1 LIAGDL
7 AKMPRRRNV
16 VSRYARPPSGI
27 DDEAQEAEAS
37 ARRTRRRRPPP
48 PPTQEYEEEDDE
60 EEEGGG
66 GGEDEEE
73 EGGGGG
79 DEEEEG
85 GGGGD
90 DSVGCTGSGS
100 SGMPKVY
107 QRGPATLPDPPL
119 PHQRP
124 LIRPVGAT

>member
-1 LIAGDL
+1 
-7 AKMPRRRNV
+7 V

-27 DDEAQEAEAS
+27 DDEAEEAEAS

-48 PPTQEYEEEDDE
+48 PPAQEYEEE

-66 GGEDEEE
+66 GGVDEE

-79 DEEEEG
+79 DG
-85 GGGGD
+85 
-90 DSVGCTGSGS
+90 SVGCTGSGS

>member
-1 LIAGDL
+1 
-7 AKMPRRRNV
+7 M

-27 DDEAQEAEAS
+27 DDEAQEAEAEAS
-37 ARRTRRRRPPP
+37 VRRPRRRRPPP
-48 PPTQEYEEEDDE
+48 PPAQQEYEE

-66 GGEDEEE
+66 GGGVDEE

-79 DEEEEG
+79 VEEEKG

-90 DSVGCTGSGS
+90 GSVGCTGSGS